1 MAPTAASAYLSET
14 WADAVTRP
22 SQTVSVATL
31 RRLAANSTRR
41 LQSRWLRRGLK
52 VYTFQLVTFVANTAA
67 LFFRPRRW
75 PAALTDSSVY
85 ANHARPVY
93 PAKHT
98 TSVKIETIKPN
109 NMALLFIILFAAI
122 GAFILI
128 SEIVKQAEEIDA
140 LHMVIE
146 QDEQEIRLYKNELSS
161 WKGNLK
167 EVTYEGDLF
176 INGSLHTGKNGC
188 MVINGGLTQ
197 RINESGYSD
206 DWRDACFEAPNILR
220 EDMNLEGQLVIV
232 YGDVYVWLEATKD
245 PGSTGFI
252 ACNAFTP
259 HNVLDAS
266 HGGGGSKS

>member
-1 MAPTAASAYLSET
+1 
-14 WADAVTRP
+14 
-22 SQTVSVATL
+22 
-31 RRLAANSTRR
+31 
-41 LQSRWLRRGLK
+41 
-52 VYTFQLVTFVANTAA
+52 
-67 LFFRPRRW
+67 
-75 PAALTDSSVY
+75 
-85 ANHARPVY
+85 
-93 PAKHT
+93 
-98 TSVKIETIKPN
+98 
-109 NMALLFIILFAAI
+109 MALLFIILFAAL

-146 QDEQEIRLYKNELSS
+146 QDEREIRLYKNELSS

-197 RINESGYSD
+197 HINESGYSD
-206 DWRDACFEAPNILR
+206 EWRDACFEAPNILR

-252 ACNAFTP
+252 ACSAFTP